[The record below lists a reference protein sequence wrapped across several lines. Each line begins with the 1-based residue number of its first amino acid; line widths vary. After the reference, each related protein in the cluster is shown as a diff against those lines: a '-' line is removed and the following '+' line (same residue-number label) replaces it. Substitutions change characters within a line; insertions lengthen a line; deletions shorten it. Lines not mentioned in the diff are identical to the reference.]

1 MNSIDAVKK
10 ILIETLHLGAQGL
23 DLGPDSLLLGSIAE
37 LDSMAVVSVLTKL
50 EDHFGFTIDDDEIG
64 GQIFST
70 LGSLSRFVDSK
81 LA

>member
-1 MNSIDAVKK
+1 
-10 ILIETLHLGAQGL
+10 
-23 DLGPDSLLLGSIAE
+23 
-37 LDSMAVVSVLTKL
+37 MAVVSVLTKL